1 MITTDELTDR
11 LAGIVHEITAAPV
24 TPETDLLDAGLDS
37 LACVEL
43 TYRVEQELGLPC
55 SLEDVLGCA
64 TVADLARTLGSRVT
78 PDEG

>member
-11 LAGIVHEITAAPV
+11 LARIVHEITATPV

-43 TYRVEQELGLPC
+43 TYRVEQELGVAC
-55 SLEDVLGCA
+55 SLEDILGCE
-64 TVADLARTLGSRVT
+64 TVADLARNLGSRLD
-78 PDEG
+78 PGEG